1 MSTIRSL
8 RSEDCQ
14 GIAAWML
21 RIPLWQRY
29 GLTEEAIRN
38 NFEQAMQ
45 RSEMLFVAEDESGE
59 VCGFAWCVL
68 GGAFARS
75 AYLRLIGVHPDYSGH
90 GLGRILLDYVE
101 AQTRQA
107 GVDLFL
113 LVSDFNVDAQRF
125 YQRQGYQQVG
135 AIPGYVLNDVAELIY
150 YKKLSAA
157 S

>member
-1 MSTIRSL
+1 MSTIRAL
-8 RSEDCQ
+8 RSEDCH

-29 GLTEEAIRN
+29 GLTEEGICKS
-38 NFEQAMQ
+38 FEQALQ
-45 RSEMLFVAEDESGE
+45 RNEMLVVAEDESGE
-59 VCGFAWCVL
+59 LRGFAWCVL
-68 GGAFARS
+68 RGAFARS
-75 AYLRLIGVHPDYSGH
+75 AYLRLIGVHPDYAGH

-101 AQTRQA
+101 AQACMA

-135 AIPGYVLNDVAELIY
+135 AIPAYVLNDVAELIY

>member
-1 MSTIRSL
+1 MSTIRAL
-8 RSEDCQ
+8 RSEDCH

-29 GLTEEAIRN
+29 GLTEEGIRKS
-38 NFEQAMQ
+38 FDQALQ
-45 RSEMLFVAEDESGE
+45 RSEALFVAEDEAGE
-59 VCGFAWCVL
+59 VRGFAWCVMR
-68 GGAFARS
+68 GAFARS

-101 AQTRQA
+101 AQARQA
-107 GVDLFL
+107 GLDLFL
-113 LVSDFNVDAQRF
+113 LVPDFNVEAQRF

-150 YKKLSAA
+150 WKRLSAA